1 MNVRETGIRRIR
13 YVTRGLTIAGVAGSL
28 LFAGAAKAAT
38 DGERA
43 RTPSNQPSSGTTSP
57 SSTDDQNSTNKN
69 NQNSQPPVNNTN
81 QGPLITSGGS

>member
-38 DGERA
+38 EGERA
-43 RTPSNQPSSGTTSP
+43 KTPSNQPSSGTTSP
-57 SSTDDQNSTNKN
+57 STPSSTSSN
-69 NQNSQPPVNNTN
+69 NDQNSQPPVNNTD